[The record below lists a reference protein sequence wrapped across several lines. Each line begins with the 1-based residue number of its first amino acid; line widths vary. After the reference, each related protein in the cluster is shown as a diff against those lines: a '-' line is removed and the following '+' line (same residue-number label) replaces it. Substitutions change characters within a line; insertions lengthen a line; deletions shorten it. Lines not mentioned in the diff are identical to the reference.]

1 MQNVRAML
9 IWLYSNF
16 TRQQIWT
23 LHKYNNNNINLHR
36 NNQINTTLHHSYCDI
51 QNESTSLT
59 RIKYRMSNTNRGKT
73 LRSDDVNKFD

>member
-36 NNQINTTLHHSYCDI
+36 NNQINTTLHHSHCDI